1 MERINEIEDIMD
13 DYEMKQNNHNHDS
26 NDDNITDD
34 FSNNIENILN
44 IFIQYY
50 KKAFPDSKLN
60 HFFDNIVQYDDTN
73 KIMEHFYECIND
85 YKASKYKISL
95 DYNETEILDEGY
107 ILNVNNQ
114 KIKMSDNV
122 FSLLIDIINSHS
134 SENWVISE
142 I

>member
-1 MERINEIEDIMD
+1 MERIEEIEEIME
-13 DYEMKQNNHNHDS
+13 DYEDKHNPNSNNNEDVY
-26 NDDNITDD
+26 DV
-34 FSNNIENILN
+34 NNIEHILN
-44 IFIQYY
+44 VFIIYY
-50 KKAFPDSKLN
+50 KKTFPDSKLN

-85 YKASKYKISL
+85 YKASKYKSSI

-122 FSLLIDIINSHS
+122 FSLLIDIINSYS
-134 SENWVISE
+134 SENWFITE

>member
-1 MERINEIEDIMD
+1 MERIEEIEEIMEDYEDKHNPNPNPNNNED
-13 DYEMKQNNHNHDS
+13 DYDV
-26 NDDNITDD
+26 
-34 FSNNIENILN
+34 NNIEHILN
-44 IFIQYY
+44 VFIIYY
-50 KKAFPDSKLN
+50 KKTFPDSKLN

-85 YKASKYKISL
+85 YKASKYKSSI

-122 FSLLIDIINSHS
+122 FSLLIDIINSYS
-134 SENWVISE
+134 SENWFITE